1 MQSWVLDNC
10 SKLQEENTKLKTQLE
25 NMSFKE
31 IINGE
36 FKWKIMNLEEQKSK
50 NWVQKKKNKKNR
62 NKKKKNKQIGKEKEL
77 INQLPVPESVS
88 VSFIYEI
95 RKLKIVI
102 EVNP

>member
-1 MQSWVLDNC
+1 
-10 SKLQEENTKLKTQLE
+10 
-25 NMSFKE
+25 
-31 IINGE
+31 
-36 FKWKIMNLEEQKSK
+36 
-50 NWVQKKKNKKNR
+50 VQKKKNKKNR

-77 INQLPVPESVS
+77 VNQLPVPESVS